1 MPPNLPLAEAL
12 RERYVLEREI
22 GRGGMA
28 TVYLAHDLKHDRQV
42 ALKVLHAELGLSIG
56 PERFLR
62 EIRTTARLNHPH
74 ILPVFDSGEAA
85 GLLWYTMPY
94 VEGESLRE
102 RLQREAQLSVDEA
115 IRITRE
121 VADAL
126 ECAHQHGIVHRDVKP
141 ENILLGGGHARLAD
155 FGLTSAVEMTGTAR
169 LTETGMTV
177 GTPTH
182 MSPEQAGGS
191 QVDGRSDQ
199 YSLACVL
206 YEMLAGEPPYT
217 GTTIQ
222 ALIAKHIA
230 APVPSLRTVRPD
242 APVQLD
248 ATISRALAKSPA
260 GRFQSMGAFAL
271 ALEQPPR
278 DGRRARRAPRAVLA
292 LVTLG
297 ALVGISLR
305 FLPVRQPGTA
315 DKVDRRSVA
324 VLPFTNLS
332 RNPDNEYFSDGIT
345 EDLASQLG
353 RIRNL
358 KVIAHTSALQYKG
371 RSDSPSVI
379 GKALGVA
386 TLLQGSVRRVGE
398 RVVVTA
404 RLVDAETGEQLW
416 ADEYDRE
423 LEDVFGIQRDV
434 AVRIATSLQ
443 TTLSLDERTQLA
455 REPTRDAEAYNLY
468 LIGRHHFARYTP
480 ADWKRSVQYFEQA
493 IERDSTFALA
503 YAGMADAYVLLGYL
517 ALLPPGN
524 AFPKA
529 RDAAQQALALDNT
542 LGEAHA
548 SLGLVTAVYDRKWQ
562 AAELLFRRAKVLSPS
577 SVYAHMWYAMFL
589 LTPLGRHD
597 EAKAEMQRAQDLDPV
612 SLLVRFNVGYRH
624 YFERRY
630 SEAIAECQRALELDP
645 NYSAMHAVL
654 GFSYAAVGQ
663 YQDAIR
669 EIRGAVA
676 DTTVTGIAVLGY
688 VYALAGR
695 NAEARSILQR
705 VKEHAKHGYVLPL
718 DFSLI
723 YAALGERDEAFR
735 WLRRAFEERSPLII
749 FINVAAWY
757 DTVRDDPRFAA
768 LVRDLALQQ

>member
-1 MPPNLPLAEAL
+1 MPPNVPLAEAL

-28 TVYLAHDLKHDRQV
+28 TVYLAHDLKHDRHV
-42 ALKVLHAELGLSIG
+42 ALKVLHADLGVAVG

-62 EIRTTARLNHPH
+62 EIRTTARLDHPH

-94 VEGESLRE
+94 VEGENLRE

-126 ECAHQHGIVHRDVKP
+126 EYAHQRGIVHRDVKP
-141 ENILLGGGHARLAD
+141 ENILLGGGHSRLAD
-155 FGLTSAVEMTGTAR
+155 FGLTSAVEMTGAAR
-169 LTETGMTV
+169 LTETGITV

-182 MSPEQAGGS
+182 MSPEQASGS
-191 QVDGRSDQ
+191 RVDGRSDQ

-206 YEMLAGEPPYT
+206 YEMLAGEPPYS
-217 GTTIQ
+217 GSTIQ

-230 APVPSLRTVRPD
+230 APVPSVRTIRPD
-242 APVQLD
+242 APVHLD
-248 ATISRALAKSPA
+248 ATISRALTKSPA
-260 GRFQSMGAFAL
+260 ARFQSIRAFAL
-271 ALEQPPR
+271 ALEQPSH
-278 DGRRARRAPRAVLA
+278 DGLPGRGALTAVLA
-292 LVTLG
+292 LITLG
-297 ALVGISLR
+297 ALVGISIR
-305 FLPVRQPGTA
+305 FLPMRQSGTA
-315 DKVDRRSVA
+315 DVDRRSVA

-332 RNPDNEYFSDGIT
+332 RDPDNEYFSDGIT

-371 RSDSPSVI
+371 RSDAPSVI
-379 GKALGVA
+379 GEALGVA
-386 TLLQGSVRRVGE
+386 TLLQGSVRRAGE
-398 RVVVTA
+398 RVLVTA
-404 RLVDAETGEQLW
+404 RLVDAKTGEQLW

-434 AVRIATSLQ
+434 AARIATSLQ
-443 TTLSLDERTQLA
+443 TTLSPDERTQLA
-455 REPTRDAEAYNLY
+455 REPTRDTEAYNLY

-480 ADWKRSVQYFEQA
+480 ADWKRSVRYYEQA

-529 RDAAQQALALDNT
+529 RDAAQQALALDST

-597 EAKAEMQRAQDLDPV
+597 EARAEMQRAQALDPV

-624 YFERRY
+624 YFERQY
-630 SEAIAECQRALELDP
+630 SEAVAECRRALELDP

-695 NAEARSILQR
+695 DAEARSILGR
-705 VKEHAKHGYVLPL
+705 VKEHAKHGYVLPM

-735 WLRRAFEERSPLII
+735 WLRKAFEERSPLII

-757 DTVRDDPRFAA
+757 DPVRDDPRFAA
-768 LVRDLALQQ
+768 LVRDLALQH